1 VSGAA
6 RARVALVAGGARGI
20 GREIAIRLVAAG
32 VRVVVAD
39 PMTGADGI
47 GADPAAAAAR
57 AAEIG
62 ALAFA
67 ESIASPGA
75 AAQAIGHAERAA
87 GGMDILVN
95 AATIRRDAAI
105 DALDA
110 GDWEAV
116 IRTNLSAATWLVAAA
131 CRRWRRDG
139 TPGRIVSIVPHV
151 GGTGRAAVAAASA
164 GLIGLTRAAARDMRL
179 SDIRINAIM
188 PRERGS
194 NHTLV
199 AAHALVLA
207 AREPVPPSGEILR
220 EEQLTPS

>member
-1 VSGAA
+1 MSVA
-6 RARVALVAGGARGI
+6 VALVTGGARGI
-20 GREIAIRLVAAG
+20 GREIATRLIERG

-39 PMTGADGI
+39 PMTGGDGI

-62 ALAFA
+62 ALAFTD
-67 ESIASPGA
+67 SIASPGA
-75 AAQAIGHAERAA
+75 AAQAIAFAQREA
-87 GGMDILVN
+87 GGFDILIN
-95 AATIRRDAAI
+95 AASIARDGAI
-105 DALDA
+105 DALEP
-110 GDWEAV
+110 GDWDAV
-116 IRTNLSAATWLVAAA
+116 IRTNLSAATWLVSAA
-131 CRRWRRDG
+131 CKLWRREG
-139 TPGRIVSIVPHV
+139 SAGRIVNIVPGV

-164 GLIGLTRAAARDMRL
+164 GLIGLTRHAARDLQL

-194 NHTLV
+194 NHALV

-207 AREPVPPSGEILR
+207 ARAPVPPSGEILR